1 MKDAEDDFVGDRS
14 MEMLAAA
21 IGLVCLIGFIALW
34 RFA

>member
-21 IGLVCLIGFIALW
+21 IGLVCLIAFLAWL